1 MELCGHH
8 PTFLS
13 LLVCLRVLFLDLLLL
28 SDYFFRGEKIK
39 TSRVFFFFFLNEVG
53 SSLLLP
59 RAIML
64 LLYSVHKQ
72 SFPSPLSCTV
82 LKNFWDPSIK

>member
-1 MELCGHH
+1 MEISIWYNWYKWMELCGHH

-39 TSRVFFFFFLNEVG
+39 TSRVFFAPPTCNNASFVF
-53 SSLLLP
+53 SSQTVLSLSP
-59 RAIML
+59 
-64 LLYSVHKQ
+64 LLYG
-72 SFPSPLSCTV
+72 T
-82 LKNFWDPSIK
+82 